1 MNALRLALKSLVRSP
16 RRTLLTA
23 LGLANAVVGGLTF
36 YGFTHDTYW
45 GLSEAFA
52 RGGNGHVQIADA
64 AWFDAPAPELH
75 RVERTKLE
83 AARAALAADPE
94 IHDRL
99 LASAVRRNVVGMLIL
114 DGRSGIFMGQGTE
127 PAAES
132 KLAPLAHS
140 VAGTLLDASKPTGIL
155 LGAPLAARLGV
166 APGGTV
172 TAMVTT
178 DQGLTNAMDLTV
190 LGTTMTGAQDLDRAY
205 ATLPLD
211 TALSLADGTTADLL
225 VLALVDTADTDNVLA
240 ATRRVLADPAFAGL
254 EARPWYVRADYYI
267 AVKALYDRIFGV
279 FEALMVAVTVLSL
292 SHALAAV
299 VAERRA
305 EIAMLRVVG
314 LRRRDVAAIFLAE
327 GALLG
332 VLGCVIGGVGALLLA
347 QLVTALGGIPMPP
360 PPGFSAG
367 YPAHIQLDAIGF
379 VVVLSA
385 TFTAAMIAS
394 AIPAWRATR
403 GELSRGLMG
412 LAVLFALSA
421 AAPDAHAAPAAL
433 IVASAHA
440 APAASTIALMAT
452 APAATPPADALA
464 TAFGPPPPPDQRCIV
479 DVSVKDGATT
489 MGWRVV
495 TLGADTVAVSTTL
508 AVGRRQAVLESG
520 GATWFQTETMGKAMR
535 IGLAQRMMG
544 RLSAAD
550 VIDPRLVAG
559 WQVTSAPAS
568 GTAGTIAATA
578 RPGAGLAFARAEFEV
593 AASGLL
599 TTARFYAPSGSLLRT
614 AGYTFAAGPGGAP
627 ARLVSVSVSD
637 TGHAGAVTLSLGAPV
652 CTAAPLTVT
661 PDTLWTTALTLLEP
675 S

>member
-1 MNALRLALKSLVRSP
+1 V
-16 RRTLLTA
+16 
-23 LGLANAVVGGLTF
+23 
-36 YGFTHDTYW
+36 
-45 GLSEAFA
+45 
-52 RGGNGHVQIADA
+52 
-64 AWFDAPAPELH
+64 
-75 RVERTKLE
+75 
-83 AARAALAADPE
+83 ALAADPE
-94 IHDRL
+94 IHDKL
-99 LASAVRRNVVGMLIL
+99 LASAVRRNVVGMLIV

-132 KLAPLAHS
+132 RIAPLAHS
-140 VAGTLLDASKPTGIL
+140 VAGTLLDASKPTGVL

-166 APGGTV
+166 EPGGTV

-225 VLALVDTADTDNVLA
+225 VLALTDTADTDSVLA

-332 VLGCVIGGVGALLLA
+332 VLGCAIGGVGAILLS
-347 QLVTALGGIPMPP
+347 QIVTALGGIPMPP

-385 TFTAAMIAS
+385 TFAAAVIAS
-394 AIPAWRATR
+394 AVPAWRATR
-403 GELSRGLMG
+403 GDLSRGLMG
-412 LAVLFALSA
+412 LVVLFALSA
-421 AAPDAHAAPAAL
+421 AHAHAAP
-433 IVASAHA
+433 
-440 APAASTIALMAT
+440 P
-452 APAATPPADALA
+452 DALA
-464 TAFGPPPPPDQRCIV
+464 NAFGPPPTPDQRCIV
-479 DVSVKDGATT
+479 DVSVRDGATT

-495 TLGADTVAVSTTL
+495 THGADTLAVSTTL

-520 GATWFQTETMGKAMR
+520 GATWFQTESMGKAMR

-559 WQVTSAPAS
+559 WQVTSAGSPSTAPALS
-568 GTAGTIAATA
+568 TAGVITATA
-578 RPGAGLAFARAEFEV
+578 RPGAGLAYARAEFEL

-599 TTARFYAPSGSLLRT
+599 TTARFYAPSGSLLRSAT
-614 AGYTFAAGPGGAP
+614 YTFEPSGGRTAP
-627 ARLVSVSVSD
+627 ARLLSVSVSD
-637 TGHAGAVTLSLGAPV
+637 TGHAGAVTLSLGVPA
-652 CTAAPLTVT
+652 CTATPLTVT